1 MKILAVGAHPDD
13 VELGCGATLA
23 LFKKNGHE
31 VYILVLTKGEASGDP
46 GTREKECKKSAET
59 IGADKLFFGNLRD
72 TRISDGVETIM
83 EIERFISQISPDI
96 VFGHSHKDGHQD
108 HRNAGMA
115 TLSAA
120 RNAKK
125 VLLYESPAALRDF
138 CPQLF
143 VDVTSTFD
151 IKLKALEAFGSQ
163 VSKIYFRGNHSPAA
177 GYARIPYVSNAAE
190 GLARFRGFQAGVALA
205 EGFEVGK
212 FLLEIEDNAKR

>member
-1 MKILAVGAHPDD
+1 MRILAVGAHPDD

-23 LFKKNGHE
+23 LFKRKGHE
-31 VYILVLTKGEASGDP
+31 VYVLVLTKGEASGDP
-46 GTREKECKKSAET
+46 TVREKECEQSARA
-59 IGADKLFFGNLRD
+59 IGVDKLFFGDLRD
-72 TRISDGVETIM
+72 TKISDGVETIM

-96 VFGHSHKDGHQD
+96 VFGHSYKDGHQD
-108 HRNAGMA
+108 HRNTGMA

-143 VDVTSTFD
+143 VDATSTFD

-163 VSKIYFRGNHSPAA
+163 ASKVYFRGNNSHGEERKFPF
-177 GYARIPYVSNAAE
+177 VSNAVE
-190 GLARFRGFQAGVALA
+190 GLARFRGFQAGVELA
-205 EGFEVGK
+205 EAFEVGK
-212 FLLEIEDNAKR
+212 FLLEVENLSQL